1 MSREIR
7 VSDDRPCVVQFKGE
21 DVEAILHPF
30 LSRTDMAKVEMA
42 DGRWKD
48 VAWWNVTT
56 TDAEERM
63 DVAFGVGDA
72 E

>member
-1 MSREIR
+1 MELR

-21 DVEAILHPF
+21 DVEAILHPH

-56 TDAEERM
+56 TDTEERL
-63 DVAFGVGDA
+63 DEAFGIGG
-72 E
+72 EEQ

>member
-1 MSREIR
+1 MGNEIR

-56 TDAEERM
+56 TDADERM
-63 DVAFGVGDA
+63 DAVFGVGD
-72 E
+72 

>member
-1 MSREIR
+1 MNLEMR

-21 DVEAILHPF
+21 DVEAILHPS

-63 DVAFGVGDA
+63 DVVFGVGDA